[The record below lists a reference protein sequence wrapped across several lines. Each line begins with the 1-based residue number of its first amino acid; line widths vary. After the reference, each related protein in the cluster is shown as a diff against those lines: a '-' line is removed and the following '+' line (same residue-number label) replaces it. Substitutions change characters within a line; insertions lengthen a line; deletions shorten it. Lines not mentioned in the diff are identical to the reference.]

1 MLVAGQEVSLLALI
15 ALGVFV
21 GFVAGLFGI
30 GGGFILTPLLSVV
43 LDVPL
48 PIAIGS
54 GLCQMVGTAT
64 VALLKHRKLRQGE
77 VRFDFL
83 MLGGALLGVSAGAR
97 SVKYLETTGSVQI
110 GGGTIPTSMLVL
122 YGGYILFLIGSAVS
136 LVRRSSGDVDTLAYV
151 RRGPLANIQLP
162 PYVDFPTLP
171 LTRVSAPVVA
181 YIGLALGY
189 LSGLLGV
196 GGGIALIPTLL
207 YGFGFPIRQ
216 AAGTGI
222 LVLVVT
228 AVSGTLAHAANGYV
242 HLPMSLTLLAG
253 ASISAQF
260 GALATSRLSA
270 GVLRR
275 GLASLILLTLV
286 ALVWS
291 LARRVV

>member
-122 YGGYILFLIGSAVS
+122 YG
-136 LVRRSSGDVDTLAYV
+136 DT
-151 RRGPLANIQLP
+151 
-162 PYVDFPTLP
+162 
-171 LTRVSAPVVA
+171 SC
-181 YIGLALGY
+181 
-189 LSGLLGV
+189 S
-196 GGGIALIPTLL
+196 
-207 YGFGFPIRQ
+207 
-216 AAGTGI
+216 
-222 LVLVVT
+222 
-228 AVSGTLAHAANGYV
+228 
-242 HLPMSLTLLAG
+242 
-253 ASISAQF
+253 
-260 GALATSRLSA
+260 
-270 GVLRR
+270 
-275 GLASLILLTLV
+275 
-286 ALVWS
+286 
-291 LARRVV
+291 